1 MKRGSENGNRTVHCH
16 RSLSYLDFSQNIF
29 KSIGCLIHVALI
41 GAVILAVF
49 WLLRVVFN
57 LV

>member
-1 MKRGSENGNRTVHCH
+1 METVLFIAIALLVIWILA
-16 RSLSYLDFSQNIF
+16 RIFF